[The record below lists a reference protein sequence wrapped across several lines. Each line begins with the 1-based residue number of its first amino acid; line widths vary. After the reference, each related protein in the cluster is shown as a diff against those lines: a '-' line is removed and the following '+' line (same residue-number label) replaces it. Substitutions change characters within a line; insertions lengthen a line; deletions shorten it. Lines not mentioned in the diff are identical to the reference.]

1 MRCLQEIFSQL
12 SNNQVYNQKVMST
25 LTIHTDGGSRG
36 NPGPAAAGVAFYHEG
51 VLIHELSKY
60 LGHTT
65 NNQAEYQAVLLAI
78 SYLEEHPEFLKKFSD
93 LKFVLDSELVV
104 RQLIGRYQVKN
115 PDLLPLYRQVL
126 SSLSNLHYPTKFEH
140 VLRHLNKQA
149 DFLVNQELD
158 RQ

>member
-1 MRCLQEIFSQL
+1 
-12 SNNQVYNQKVMST
+12 MST
-25 LTIHTDGGSRG
+25 LIIHTDGGSRG
-36 NPGPAAAGVAFYHEG
+36 NPGPAAAGVAMYHDG

-65 NNQAEYQAVLLAI
+65 NNQAEYQAVQLAAE
-78 SYLEEHPEFLKKFSD
+78 YLAGNPDFVKKFSAIQ
-93 LKFVLDSELVV
+93 FTLDSELVV

-115 PDLLPLYRQVL
+115 PDLLPLYRQIL
-126 SSLSNLHYPTKFEH
+126 SSLNQLGLPVKFVH

-158 RQ
+158 KQASK